1 MSDACQT
8 FDHGCLGNAAR
19 INHPT
24 SVARQERKRKGK
36 EEKALLYIEG
46 TVARCDL
53 TFGAETQRIK

>member
-1 MSDACQT
+1 M
-8 FDHGCLGNAAR
+8 GNAAH